1 MRKYLRIQRIIGH
14 STMMCMIFGRLKGYC
29 MFLFSLTK
37 WLSVCLRTKW
47 LWVRVQLQSFIPEI
61 PIFNNLFWLKMGIT
75 GMRIYQFLTIF
86 LVKNRYYE
94 NEDLDLVILHLNMIP
109 EYGLKHLYTISVHSY
124 MIAEH
129 FYTIPW

>member
-1 MRKYLRIQRIIGH
+1 
-14 STMMCMIFGRLKGYC
+14 
-29 MFLFSLTK
+29 
-37 WLSVCLRTKW
+37 
-47 LWVRVQLQSFIPEI
+47 
-61 PIFNNLFWLKMGIT
+61 
-75 GMRIYQFLTIF
+75 MRIYQFLTIF

-109 EYGLKHLYTISVHSY
+109 ECGLKHLYTISVHSY